1 MIGST
6 LFYAQRL
13 TAVFLLGYSLWLLSF
28 FILNQPLEYN
38 IWVFFTDQMHFLI
51 LTSMMAII
59 IAIHAFIG
67 LWTIGTD
74 YFTSRTLG
82 FLSPAIAK
90 YADVIRGLYSLL
102 FTIWGISIIFFIL
115 LIIWS

>member
-51 LTSMMAII
+51 LTSIMAII
-59 IAIHAFIG
+59 IAIHSFIG

-90 YADVIRGLYSLL
+90 HADVIRGLYSLL
-102 FTIWGISIIFFIL
+102 FTIWGISIIIFIL